1 MKKDTKKKVLKHLK
15 SDVETFKH
23 EAAEDKKLMKSI
35 KDAHK
40 AQNTKKKK
48 APKTKAAQKKIE
60 KVMHEYK
67 EGKLHS
73 GSKKG
78 PKVTNPKQA
87 IAIALS
93 EARKTKKKK
102 KK

>member
-1 MKKDTKKKVLKHLK
+1 MKKNDKKVLKHLK
-15 SDVETFKH
+15 GDVETFKH

-40 AQNTKKKK
+40 DKHPKKHKK
-48 APKTKAAQKKIE
+48 APKGDAAKSKIQ
-60 KVMHEYK
+60 KVMHEWK
-67 EGKLHS
+67 EGELHS

-78 PKVTNPKQA
+78 PKVNNRKQA

-93 EARKTKKKK
+93 EAGKSKKKK
-102 KK
+102 

>member
-1 MKKDTKKKVLKHLK
+1 MKKNTKKKIIKHLK
-15 SDVETFKH
+15 SDVKTFKR

-40 AQNTKKKK
+40 EKS
-48 APKTKAAQKKIE
+48 PKRKAARKKVE

-67 EGKLHS
+67 EGELHS

-93 EARKTKKKK
+93 EARRMKKKK
-102 KK
+102 KKK